1 MHLSVPVMI
10 RFIVISRLGAAGPA
24 SAGFSMAIDLLQR
37 PFWGLNAAIHTVSYP
52 EVVAHFEHGTDAEAK
67 KSTAR
72 LFDFMVC
79 ATAVMV
85 GGLIG
90 FLPDAG
96 RIFVPRDILESFLAV
111 APAVTLFYFLHTHLQ
126 ATLAVIPHL
135 QKSATRL
142 VIVASCQ
149 FLMVSAFSTIAVAPD
164 LSPTAAITV
173 PPIAPAIV
181 I

>member
-1 MHLSVPVMI
+1 MI
-10 RFIVISRLGAAGPA
+10 
-24 SAGFSMAIDLLQR
+24 
-37 PFWGLNAAIHTVSYP
+37 
-52 EVVAHFEHGTDAEAK
+52 
-67 KSTAR
+67 
-72 LFDFMVC
+72 C
-79 ATAVMV
+79 ATAVML

-149 FLMVSAFSTIAVAPD
+149 FLMVSAFSTIAVAAG
-164 LSPTAAITV
+164 LSPTGV
-173 PPIAPAIV
+173 IAVASIATAIV
-181 I
+181 ILGASGPIIRFGAIPRWSLATAAAVAAVLIGSLSAAPSEPLIWLLGKIALAAMATALIAWQGDFLMLARRG